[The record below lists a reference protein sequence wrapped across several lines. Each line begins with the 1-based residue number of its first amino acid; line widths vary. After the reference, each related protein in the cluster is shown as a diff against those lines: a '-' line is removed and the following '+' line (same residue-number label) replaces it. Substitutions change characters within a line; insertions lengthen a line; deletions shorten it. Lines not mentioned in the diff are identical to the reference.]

1 MIHSKSLPYKSLIST
16 LILFMLAGCSEINLG
31 GSSQSEGTNTAQ
43 SYFPTK
49 FRDFEVP
56 NELKVDS
63 SKTLIVNT
71 SSFNGGIVALS
82 GRLEVESL
90 TDYFNQ
96 SMQKNGWKLTGEAHY
111 KNVLLAFS
119 KGNKNCM
126 VTIYAGELGTST
138 KVFAYMAEDLT
149 MGGGGDYNK

>member
-1 MIHSKSLPYKSLIST
+1 MTHSKSLIHKFLISA
-16 LILFMLAGCSEINLG
+16 LMLFMLTGCSSLNFG
-31 GSSQSEGTNTAQ
+31 QSSTQPAEGTNSMQ

-63 SKTLIVNT
+63 GKTLIINT
-71 SSFNGGIVALS
+71 SSFNGGIVALT

-90 TDYFNQ
+90 TDYFTQ

-111 KNVLLAFS
+111 KNVLISFS
-119 KGNKNCM
+119 KPNKNCM
-126 VTIYAGELGTST
+126 ITIYAGELGTST

-149 MGGGGDYNK
+149 ASGGGY

>member
-1 MIHSKSLPYKSLIST
+1 MKHSKCVLNRGLIAT
-16 LILFMLAGCSEINLG
+16 AILIMLSGCSGLNFSQD
-31 GSSQSEGTNTAQ
+31 SSQEGTNTAQ

-90 TDYFNQ
+90 TDYFTQ
-96 SMQKNGWKLTGEAHY
+96 SMQRNGWKLTGEAHY

-119 KGNKNCM
+119 KTNKNCM
-126 VTIYAGELGTST
+126 VTIYEGELGTGT

-149 MGGGGDYNK
+149 AGGGGSL

>member
-1 MIHSKSLPYKSLIST
+1 MIHRTSLAHKVLIST
-16 LILFMLAGCSEINLG
+16 VILLTLAGCTGMDFGG
-31 GSSQSEGTNTAQ
+31 GSGGDGTNTSQ

-63 SKTLIVNT
+63 SKTLIINT
-71 SSFNGGIVALS
+71 SSFNGGIIALT

-96 SMQKNGWKLTGEAHY
+96 SMQRNGWKLTGEAHY
-111 KNVLLAFS
+111 KNVLLSFTKA
-119 KGNKNCM
+119 NKNCM
-126 VTIYAGELGTST
+126 VTIYEGELGTAT
-138 KVFAYMAEDLT
+138 KVFAYMTEDLT
-149 MGGGGDYNK
+149 TGGGSSY

>member
-1 MIHSKSLPYKSLIST
+1 MNRSKSLHHKALIT
-16 LILFMLAGCSEINLG
+16 AIVLFMLTGCSSLNLG
-31 GSSQSEGTNTAQ
+31 QSSTQSEGTNSMQ

-63 SKTLIVNT
+63 GKTLIINT
-71 SSFNGGIVALS
+71 SSFNGGIVALT

-90 TDYFNQ
+90 TDYFTQ

-111 KNVLLAFS
+111 KNVLIAFS
-119 KGNKNCM
+119 KSNKNCII
-126 VTIYAGELGTST
+126 TIYEGELGTST

-149 MGGGGDYNK
+149 TGGGGSY

>member
-1 MIHSKSLPYKSLIST
+1 MIHSKSLLYKGLIST
-16 LILFMLAGCSEINLG
+16 VLLFLLAGCSGLNFG
-31 GSSQSEGTNTAQ
+31 GSTQSEGTNTAQ

-63 SKTLIVNT
+63 GKTLIINT

-90 TDYFNQ
+90 TDYFTQ
-96 SMQKNGWKLTGEAHY
+96 SMQRNGWKLTGEAHY

-119 KGNKNCM
+119 KANKNCM
-126 VTIYAGELGTST
+126 VTIYEGELGTAT
-138 KVFAYMAEDLT
+138 KVYAYMAEDLT
-149 MGGGGDYNK
+149 AGGGGGY

>member
-1 MIHSKSLPYKSLIST
+1 MKHRKSILTKGLVAAT
-16 LILFMLAGCSEINLG
+16 ALFMLSACSSLDFG
-31 GSSQSEGTNTAQ
+31 QGSSQEGTNTAQ

-63 SKTLIVNT
+63 GKTLIVNT
-71 SSFNGGIVALS
+71 SSFNGGMIALS

-90 TDYFNQ
+90 TDYFTQ
-96 SMQKNGWKLTGEAHY
+96 SMQRNGWKLTGEAHY

-119 KGNKNCM
+119 KANKNCM
-126 VTIYAGELGTST
+126 ITIYEGELGTST
-138 KVFAYMAEDLT
+138 KVFAYMAEELT
-149 MGGGGDYNK
+149 AGGGGGY

>member
-1 MIHSKSLPYKSLIST
+1 MNHSKSPLYKGLIVT
-16 LILFMLAGCSEINLG
+16 LILFMLAGCSGMNLG
-31 GSSQSEGTNTAQ
+31 GSTQSEGTNTTQ

-56 NELKVDS
+56 NELQVDS

-71 SSFNGGIVALS
+71 SSFNGGIIALY

-90 TDYFNQ
+90 TDFFTQ
-96 SMQKNGWKLTGEAHY
+96 SMQRNGWKLTGEAHY

-119 KGNKNCM
+119 KGNNNCM
-126 VTIYAGELGTST
+126 VTIYEGELGTST

-149 MGGGGDYNK
+149 TGGGSYK

>member
-1 MIHSKSLPYKSLIST
+1 MIRRTSPLSRVLIPA
-16 LILFMLAGCSEINLG
+16 ILLLALSGCSGINM

-49 FRDFEVP
+49 FRDLEVP
-56 NELKVDS
+56 NELKVDT

-71 SSFNGGIVALS
+71 GSFNGGIIALS

-90 TDYFNQ
+90 TDFFNQ
-96 SMQKNGWKLTGEAHY
+96 SMQRNGWKLTGEAHY

-119 KGNKNCM
+119 KANKNCM
-126 VTIYAGELGTST
+126 ITIYEGELGTST
-138 KVFAYMAEDLT
+138 KVFAYITEDLT
-149 MGGGGDYNK
+149 TGGSSSY